1 MKAFVIF
8 LLFIGSAA
16 SCQNTEEAPNV
27 TLQDLELQF
36 EVIQEL
42 VNQSNCAENSQCS
55 YIAYGTKA
63 CGGSQGYLVFSTNI
77 DRDKL
82 EAMVAKYS
90 KDENAYNK
98 QNDIMSDCSIP
109 APPKNMECKDE
120 KCVVLD

>member
-16 SCQNTEEAPNV
+16 SCQNTEEAQNV

-42 VNQSNCAENSQCS
+42 VNQSSCTENSQCS

-63 CGGSQGYLVFSTNI
+63 CGGPQGYLVFST
-77 DRDKL
+77 DVGKDKL

-90 KDENAYNK
+90 KAEDAYNK
-98 QNDIMSDCSIP
+98 QNGIMSDCSIP
-109 APPKNMECKDE
+109 TPPENIECKDG
-120 KCVVLD
+120 KCVALD